1 MIKNPSEFFLELQ
14 QNLPFIPTP
23 KQLELLHIL
32 SGFTFDQSLNKMLLI
47 KGYAGTGKTSIISA
61 FVNKLKFTH
70 YKSVLLAP
78 TGRAAKV
85 ISVYS
90 NRPAF
95 TIHKKIYFPKSQQH
109 SKIDFILK
117 TNKHRNTIFIVDE
130 SSMISDNSQD
140 VGLYKN
146 SVLDDLIDYVKEG
159 RNCKLI
165 FIGDTAQ
172 LPPVKL
178 EVSPALHAEY
188 LRNRFHKEIIEIE
201 LKKVMRQH
209 EDSGILNN
217 ATWLRQCISNKM
229 LGFRFN
235 LNFPDIELLTDR
247 YDIED
252 AFVSAFDSEFLED
265 SICIVRSNKR
275 ANLYNQQIRFS
286 VLGLDNKLATGDLL
300 MVVKNNYF
308 WLEANS
314 EAGFIANGDV
324 CEVIR
329 IIDFNSIYGFE
340 FAEVEV
346 RMIDYPNMKPF
357 ETIVLLDTL
366 DSDHPALTYA
376 QHSQLYEAVK
386 EDYLEERNRAK
397 QFQLIKKN
405 PFFNAL
411 QVKFAYTLTCHKS
424 QGGQWKTVFLEQPYL
439 KDGPSIGYYRWLY
452 TALTRARE
460 KVYLLGFSDEFIAND

>member
-109 SKIDFILK
+109 SKVDFILK

-188 LRNRFHKEIIEIE
+188 LRNRFHKEVIEIA

-217 ATWLRQCISNKM
+217 ATWLRQCI
-229 LGFRFN
+229 
-235 LNFPDIELLTDR
+235 
-247 YDIED
+247 
-252 AFVSAFDSEFLED
+252 
-265 SICIVRSNKR
+265 
-275 ANLYNQQIRFS
+275 
-286 VLGLDNKLATGDLL
+286 
-300 MVVKNNYF
+300 
-308 WLEANS
+308 
-314 EAGFIANGDV
+314 
-324 CEVIR
+324 
-329 IIDFNSIYGFE
+329 
-340 FAEVEV
+340 
-346 RMIDYPNMKPF
+346 
-357 ETIVLLDTL
+357 
-366 DSDHPALTYA
+366 
-376 QHSQLYEAVK
+376 
-386 EDYLEERNRAK
+386 
-397 QFQLIKKN
+397 
-405 PFFNAL
+405 
-411 QVKFAYTLTCHKS
+411 
-424 QGGQWKTVFLEQPYL
+424 
-439 KDGPSIGYYRWLY
+439 
-452 TALTRARE
+452 
-460 KVYLLGFSDEFIAND
+460 